1 MSMEMPFKGDRKKIQ
16 TEQQV
21 LLRNSKCNFTP
32 DMFKNE
38 LFELSILTKC

>member
-21 LLRNSKCNFTP
+21 LLRNSKGNFTP
-32 DMFKNE
+32 GMFKKE
-38 LFELSILTKC
+38 

>member
-1 MSMEMPFKGDRKKIQ
+1 MQ

-32 DMFKNE
+32 DMLKNE
-38 LFELSILTKC
+38 LFKLINTY